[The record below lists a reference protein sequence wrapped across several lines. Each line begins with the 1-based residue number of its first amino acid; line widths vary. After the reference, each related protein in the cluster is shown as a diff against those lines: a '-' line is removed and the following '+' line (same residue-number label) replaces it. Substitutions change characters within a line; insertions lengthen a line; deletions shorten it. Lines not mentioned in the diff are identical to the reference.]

1 MRSVQDCLSRKLWK
15 FKRKMEDNFINISGT
30 RCKCAIIDVVMDK
43 YQNTCQSV
51 SLSGFAD
58 VVMDFPDND
67 IPTSTMNSNSS
78 YETQSNVIHMY
89 DLLPISAYFKNE
101 DIKKYNIRKDSVILL
116 KLRMFDD
123 SFQMLKLQVVD
134 AVSKGDASS
143 GTYHHNFVVAP
154 ITSYELL
161 NDVEFKSLIE
171 EAERMNGWDF

>member
-1 MRSVQDCLSRKLWK
+1 
-15 FKRKMEDNFINISGT
+15 
-30 RCKCAIIDVVMDK
+30 
-43 YQNTCQSV
+43 
-51 SLSGFAD
+51 
-58 VVMDFPDND
+58 
-67 IPTSTMNSNSS
+67 
-78 YETQSNVIHMY
+78 MY
-89 DLLPISAYFKNE
+89 DLLPISAYFKSE

-123 SFQMLKLQVVD
+123 SFQILKLQIVD